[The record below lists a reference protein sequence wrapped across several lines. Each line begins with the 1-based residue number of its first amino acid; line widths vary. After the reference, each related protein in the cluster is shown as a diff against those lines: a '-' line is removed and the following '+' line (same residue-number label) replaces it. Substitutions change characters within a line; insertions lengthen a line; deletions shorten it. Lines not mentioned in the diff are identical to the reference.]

1 MASFLSCLLI
11 GGSLGEELE
20 EFLLF
25 APFAPAAII
34 VLFLP
39 APPNDVLVLLLLLM
53 LVRLVNLLPG
63 DARGLPRGLP
73 KLLFRDLLDMRRHQ
87 NSAHCQHKIP

>member
-39 APPNDVLVLLLLLM
+39 APPNDVLVLLM

-87 NSAHCQHKIP
+87 NSAHCQHKTP